1 MSNLKLNKKIVV
13 TGSIAFDYLMEFSGR
28 FADHFL
34 PDKLDRIS
42 VSFLVDSLRKRKGG
56 CAANIAYNLA
66 LLEEHPLLVGLV
78 GEDFGEYRSDLEHV
92 GVDTKYIREIKGE
105 FTASFFGNTDQT
117 GNQIC
122 SFYTGAMRYS
132 SEISLGNIIK
142 DQSVL
147 VSVSPNDPEAMI
159 QYVEECQKMDIPYIY
174 DPGQQ
179 IVQLSG
185 PSLKKGTEGSKLLIV
200 NEYEYEMLKKK
211 VDLRDRDLLELTET
225 IILTLGD
232 RGSKIMTSEKVFD
245 IPVSPPDRVI
255 DPTGVGDGY
264 RAGFIK
270 GWVWGLPWDIAGRM
284 GSLAATYVLETDGPQ
299 SHHYSLKDFIER
311 YCQVFGESNSLRR
324 LIKT

>member
-1 MSNLKLNKKIVV
+1 MNIVI
-13 TGSIAFDYLMEFSGR
+13 TGSIAFDYLMAFSGR

-66 LLEEHPLLVGLV
+66 LLGEHPMLVGLV
-78 GEDFGEYRSDLEHV
+78 GEDFDEYRSDLKRV
-92 GVDTKYIREIKGE
+92 GVDVKHIRKIEGE
-105 FTASFFGNTDQT
+105 FTASFFGNTDQA

-122 SFYTGAMRYS
+122 SFYTGAMRHS
-132 SEISLGNIIK
+132 SEISLSHIIK
-142 DQSVL
+142 DQSIL
-147 VSVSPNDPEAMI
+147 VSISPNDPGAMI
-159 QYVEECQKMDIPYIY
+159 QYVDECQKMNVPYIY

-185 PSLKKGTEGSKLLIV
+185 PSLKKGTEGSKMLIV
-200 NEYEYEMLKKK
+200 NEYEYELFQKK
-211 VDLRDRDLLELTET
+211 VDLKDRDLLELTET
-225 IILTLGD
+225 IIITLGD
-232 RGSKIMTSEKVFD
+232 QGSKIITREKTYG
-245 IPVSPPDRVI
+245 IPVSPPKRVI

-264 RAGFIK
+264 RAGLIK
-270 GWVWGLPWDIAGRM
+270 GWVWGLPWDFVGRM

-299 SHHYSLKDFIER
+299 SHHYSLNDFIER
-311 YCQVFGESNSLRR
+311 YHQVFGESNALRR

>member
-1 MSNLKLNKKIVV
+1 MKIVI
-13 TGSIAFDYLMEFSGR
+13 TGSIAFDYLMAFSGR

-66 LLEEHPLLVGLV
+66 LLDEHPLLVGLV

-92 GVDTKYIREIKGE
+92 GVVTKHIREIEGE
-105 FTASFFGNTDQT
+105 FTASFFGNTDHA

-132 SEISLGNIIK
+132 SEISLSNLIK
-142 DQSVL
+142 DQSIL
-147 VSVSPNDPEAMI
+147 VSISPNDPEAMI
-159 QYVEECQKMDIPYIY
+159 KYAQECQKMHVPYIY

-185 PSLKKGTEGSKLLIV
+185 SSLKTGTEGSQMLIV
-200 NEYEYEMLKKK
+200 NEYEFGMFKKK
-211 VDLRDRDLLELTET
+211 TGLSNQNLMELTET
-225 IILTLGD
+225 VVVTLGD
-232 RGSKIMTSEKVFD
+232 QGSTILAGEETFN
-245 IPVSPPDRVI
+245 IPISPPDQVI
-255 DPTGVGDGY
+255 DPTGVGDAY
-264 RAGFIK
+264 RAGLLK
-270 GWVWGLPWDIAGRM
+270 GWVCGLPWDIAGRM

-299 SHHYSLKDFIER
+299 NHRYSLKDFIER
-311 YCQVFGESNSLRR
+311 YCQIFGESNVLRR
-324 LIKT
+324 LEKE